1 MKQLPL
7 KHLIQIFLLLSLSI
21 SGYAQNFYLKIN
33 GVNDAENKII
43 DSLNYNHQHPNL
55 KSLFNETATTTEKL
69 SKIGYLDSK
78 ILKTNKVNDSSY
90 VTIISLN
97 RKTKYIHIYIGADNP
112 LFKTEKIKNDSII
125 IPYNQ
130 VEGYL
135 NQKIAEAEKLGFALS
150 KIKLENIRKKNTIL
164 YADLSFRTEKKRSI
178 NSIVL
183 NYANSN
189 EKNFFPESH
198 LKQLRKKYLNKT
210 FNQEITKELYQDINN
225 YEFVNQIKYP
235 EILFTNDSTKIFA
248 YIEKRK
254 ANTFD
259 GYIGFSNDDSK
270 KIRLNGYLDISLINT
285 LHAGEQ
291 FSLYWKSDGN
301 KQTTFNTKLEIP
313 YIFKTALAVKAQ
325 LNIFKQDSTFQNT
338 KTAID
343 LGYYINYNSKIYVGY
358 QSTESSDIQNTNSA
372 TLSDFKN
379 SYITS
384 TLEYKKNN
392 HSNDLFPRKSYA
404 NLLFGYGKRS
414 TNNSLETTE
423 TTNQFYTN
431 LNLSYN
437 FELNKKNF
445 VYINPQILYLKS
457 NNYIVNELFRFGGL
471 NSIRGFSENSLQ
483 GNIANL
489 FITEYRYLL
498 SSNLYIHTILDYGI
512 YQDQTSIKNNK
523 KFNSLISAGV
533 GLGLLTKNGLL
544 KIIIANGST
553 NDAEIKFYNSILS
566 ICYNVKF

>member
-1 MKQLPL
+1 MKQLYY
-7 KHLIQIFLLLSLSI
+7 IFILLLSSNCF
-21 SGYAQNFYLKIN
+21 AQSFYLNIN
-33 GVNDAENKII
+33 GINKKQNQTI
-43 DSLNYNHQHPNL
+43 DSILYIKKHPNI
-55 KSLFNETATTTEKL
+55 KSLNNEISAVLNKL
-69 SKIGYLDSK
+69 TKQGYTDSK
-78 ILKTNKVNDSSY
+78 ILENKKTNDSTY
-90 VTIISLN
+90 TALIDL
-97 RKTKYIHIYIGADNP
+97 KTKIKEIHIYIGANS
-112 LFKTEKIKNDSII
+112 FFYNSKENTKDSII
-125 IPYNQ
+125 IPYTELENF
-130 VEGYL
+130 L
-135 NQKIAEAEKLGFALS
+135 NQEISEKEKAGFAFS
-150 KIKLENIRKKNTIL
+150 KIKLENIKKKNSTI
-164 YADLSFRTEKKRSI
+164 YADLNFDSEIKRTL
-178 NSIVL
+178 NSIII
-183 NYANSN
+183 NYTNPSL
-189 EKNFFPESH
+189 KDYFPKGA
-198 LKQLRKKYLNKT
+198 LKQLNRKYINKT
-210 FNQEITKELYQDINN
+210 FNQETVKKLSDDINN
-225 YEFVNQIKYP
+225 FEFVSQAKYP
-235 EILFTNDSTKIFA
+235 EILFTKDSTKV
-248 YIEKRK
+248 YTYLDKRK

-270 KIRLNGYLDISLINT
+270 KIQLNGYLDISLINT

-301 KQTTFNTKLEIP
+301 KQTTFNTRLEVP
-313 YIFKTALAVKAQ
+313 YIFKTALGIKAQ

-343 LGYYINYNSKIYVGY
+343 LGYYLNYNSKVYIGY
-358 QSTESSDIQNTNSA
+358 QSTESSDIQNTNNA
-372 TLSDFKN
+372 TISDFKN
-379 SYITS
+379 SYFTS

-392 HSNDLFPRKSYA
+392 NSNYLFLRKSYA
-404 NLLFGYGKRS
+404 NLLFGYGKR
-414 TNNSLETTE
+414 TANNTTEIKE

-431 LNLSYN
+431 LNFSYN

-445 VYINPQILYLKS
+445 VYINPQILYLQS
-457 NNYIVNELFRFGGL
+457 ENYITNELFRFGGL

-512 YQDQTSIKNNK
+512 YQDQTSIKNSE

-553 NDAEIKFYNSILS
+553 NQTEIKFYNSILT

>member
-7 KHLIQIFLLLSLSI
+7 KHLIQIFLFLFLSI
-21 SGYAQNFYLKIN
+21 SGYGQNFYLKIN
-33 GVNDAENKII
+33 GTNNTEDKII
-43 DSLNYNHQHPNL
+43 DSLNYNHLHPNL
-55 KSLFNETATTTEKL
+55 KSLLNETKNTTEKL
-69 SKIGYLDSK
+69 SKIGYINSK
-78 ILKTNKVNDSSY
+78 ILKTDKINDSSY
-90 VTIISLN
+90 TATILLN
-97 RKTKYIHIYIGADNP
+97 KKTKYIHIYIGTNNP
-112 LFKTEKIKNDSII
+112 LFKTEKIKNDSLI
-125 IPYNQ
+125 IPYTE
-130 VEGYL
+130 VENYL
-135 NQKIAEAEKLGFALS
+135 NQKILEAEKSGFALS
-150 KIKLENIRKKNTIL
+150 KIKLENIQKKDTIL
-164 YADLSFRTEKKRSI
+164 YADLSFKTEKKRSV
-178 NSIVL
+178 NSIIL
-183 NYANSN
+183 NYGNQN
-189 EKNFFPESH
+189 ERNFFPDSH

-225 YEFVNQIKYP
+225 YEFVNQLKYP
-235 EILFTNDSTKIFA
+235 EILFTNDSTKIYV

-313 YIFKTALAVKAQ
+313 YIFKTALGIKAQ

-343 LGYYINYNSKIYVGY
+343 LGYYLNYNSKIYIGY
-358 QSTESSDIQNTNSA
+358 QSTESSDIQNINNA

-379 SYITS
+379 SYITG

-392 HSNDLFPRKSYA
+392 YSNYLFPRKSYA

-414 TNNSLETTE
+414 TNNSPETTE

-431 LNLSYN
+431 LNLSYT

-445 VYINPQILYLKS
+445 VFINPQILYLKS
-457 NNYIVNELFRFGGL
+457 DNYITNELFRFGGL

-498 SSNLYIHTILDYGI
+498 TSNLYIHTILDYGI
-512 YQDQTSIKNNK
+512 YQDQTAVKNSK
-523 KFNSLISAGV
+523 QFNNLISAGV
-533 GLGLLTKNGLL
+533 GLGLLTKSGLL
-544 KIIIANGST
+544 KVIVANGST
-553 NDAEIKFYNSILS
+553 NESEIKFYNSILT

>member
-7 KHLIQIFLLLSLSI
+7 KHLIQIFLLLPLSI
-21 SGYAQNFYLKIN
+21 SGYAQNFHLKIN
-33 GVNDAENKII
+33 GTNNIENKII
-43 DSLNYNHQHPNL
+43 DSLSYNPQHPNL
-55 KSLFNETATTTEKL
+55 KSLLNETTTTIEKL

-78 ILKTNKVNDSSY
+78 TLKTNKVNDSSY

-97 RKTKYIHIYIGADNP
+97 RKIKYIHIYIGANNP
-112 LFKTEKIKNDSII
+112 VFKTEKIKNDSIV
-125 IPYNQ
+125 IPYNE
-130 VEGYL
+130 VESYL
-135 NQKIAEAEKLGFALS
+135 NQKIVEAEKLGFALS
-150 KIKLENIRKKNTIL
+150 KIKLENIQKKGTIL
-164 YADLSFRTEKKRSI
+164 YADLSFKTEKKRNI

-183 NYANSN
+183 NYANQN
-189 EKNFFPESH
+189 ERNFFPDSH

-210 FNQEITKELYQDINN
+210 FNQETTRELYQDINS

-235 EILFTNDSTKIFA
+235 EILFTTDSTKIYA

-313 YIFKTALAVKAQ
+313 YIFRTSLAVKAQ

-343 LGYYINYNSKIYVGY
+343 LGYYINYNSKIYLGY
-358 QSTESSDIQNTNSA
+358 QSTESSDIQNTNST

-384 TLEYKKNN
+384 TFEYKKND
-392 HSNDLFPRKSYA
+392 HSIDLFPRKSYA
-404 NLLFGYGKRS
+404 NLLVGYGKRN
-414 TNNSLETTE
+414 TNNSLETRE

-437 FELNKKNF
+437 FELNKRNF

-457 NNYIVNELFRFGGL
+457 DNYIVNELFRFGGL

-483 GNIANL
+483 GNNANL

-512 YQDQTSIKNNK
+512 YQDQTSFKNSK
-523 KFNSLISAGV
+523 KFSSLISAGV

-544 KIIIANGST
+544 KLIIANGST
-553 NDAEIKFYNSILS
+553 NDAEIKFYNSILT
-566 ICYNVKF
+566 ICYNIKF

>member
-7 KHLIQIFLLLSLSI
+7 KHLIQIFLFLFLSI

-33 GVNDAENKII
+33 GTNNTESKII
-43 DSLNYNHQHPNL
+43 DSLNYNHLHPNL
-55 KSLFNETATTTEKL
+55 KSLLNETTNTTEKL
-69 SKIGYLDSK
+69 SKIGYINSK
-78 ILKTNKVNDSSY
+78 ILKTDKINDSSY
-90 VTIISLN
+90 TAIISLN
-97 RKTKYIHIYIGADNP
+97 KKIKYIHIYIGTNNP
-112 LFKTEKIKNDSII
+112 LFKTEKTKNDSLI
-125 IPYNQ
+125 IPYSE
-130 VEGYL
+130 VENYL
-135 NQKIAEAEKLGFALS
+135 NQKILEAEKSGFALS
-150 KIKLENIRKKNTIL
+150 KIKLENIQKKDTIV
-164 YADLSFRTEKKRSI
+164 YADLSFKTEKKRSI
-178 NSIVL
+178 NSIIL
-183 NYANSN
+183 NYGNQN
-189 EKNFFPESH
+189 ERNFFPDSH

-225 YEFVNQIKYP
+225 YEFANQLKYP
-235 EILFTNDSTKIFA
+235 EILFTNDSTKIYV

-313 YIFKTALAVKAQ
+313 YIFKTALGIKAQ

-343 LGYYINYNSKIYVGY
+343 LGYYLNYNSKIYVGY
-358 QSTESSDIQNTNSA
+358 QSTESSDIQNINSA

-379 SYITS
+379 SYITA

-392 HSNDLFPRKSYA
+392 YSNYLFPRKSYA

-414 TNNSLETTE
+414 TNNSPETTE
-423 TTNQFYTN
+423 TTNQFYAN
-431 LNLSYN
+431 LNLSYT

-445 VYINPQILYLKS
+445 VFINPQILYLKS
-457 NNYIVNELFRFGGL
+457 DNYITNELFRFGGL

-489 FITEYRYLL
+489 FITEYRHLL
-498 SSNLYIHTILDYGI
+498 SPNLYIHTILDYGI
-512 YQDQTSIKNNK
+512 YQDQTTIKNST
-523 KFNSLISAGV
+523 KFNNLISAGI
-533 GLGLLTKNGLL
+533 GLGLLTKSGLL
-544 KIIIANGST
+544 KVIIANGST
-553 NDAEIKFYNSILS
+553 NDSEIKFHNSILTIS
-566 ICYNVKF
+566 YNVKF